1 MTYNSQNKLLS
12 KSLDIHLEM
21 HCLIDLFHQ
30 RKWSGALS
38 IVSIAMARNTV
49 HIICDGK
56 ILMAVK
62 KEYIASLLLLFT
74 HLRVEII

>member
-1 MTYNSQNKLLS
+1 
-12 KSLDIHLEM
+12 M

-49 HIICDGK
+49 HMIGDGK